1 MQYPNNIGTT
11 PHTNVLLLAICLL
24 LLTGCRSYQT
34 VPNSYIV
41 KGEDNFQS
49 IQEKLSIYMGP
60 YAGDQMW
67 EGHRSHLTNNPPTR
81 PYVKLFQKLG
91 YDKKTYAVLFTDD
104 RDSKYGIAAL
114 INTGNG
120 KSQDLVDLSTFRL
133 NSSDH
138 AKWYSQTLTHQGQN
152 IYHAVIPMYN
162 KGVAEKYLSIIKILP
177 QGESTEVVE
186 HFVQQ
191 NAKTYQDLG
200 YTLSNLKLPTCPDG
214 IEEIYHDYTVP
225 ESITENAGYYLLK
238 VYKEQGNGEELF
250 FYTLL
255 GPEPITQGAF
265 KACPGKYKMNFTTL
279 QGEVIVSDNLELWV
293 SNVDGAS
300 QMA

>member
-1 MQYPNNIGTT
+1 MQSPITINSTRRLHVFLFFII
-11 PHTNVLLLAICLL
+11 PFIS
-24 LLTGCRSYQT
+24 CRSYQT

-60 YAGDQMW
+60 YAGEEIWD
-67 EGHRSHLTNNPPTR
+67 GDKSHLTNTAPSSRYN
-81 PYVKLFQKLG
+81 KLFKKLG
-91 YDKKTYAVLFTDD
+91 YDKKTYAVLFTENSG
-104 RDSKYGIAAL
+104 SKYGMAAL
-114 INTGNG
+114 INISGG
-120 KSQDLVDLSTFRL
+120 KNQKLLDLTKLELKSA
-133 NSSDH
+133 DH
-138 AKWYSQTLTHQGQN
+138 AKWYSQTLKVGPDN

-162 KGVAEKYLSIIKILP
+162 KGIAEKYLSIIKVLP

-214 IEEIYHDYTVP
+214 IEEIYHDYRVP
-225 ESITENAGYYLLK
+225 ESIKEKGGYYLLK
-238 VYKEQGNGEELF
+238 VYKEQGRGDELF

-279 QGEVIVSDNLELWV
+279 EGEVLFSENLNL
-293 SNVDGAS
+293 
-300 QMA
+300 